1 MVQIHFYPIYQK
13 EGIREM
19 TKIRNCMTKALCLVL
34 LALLMLSPLAGFIT
48 VDAASDTVLS
58 DDLKLMGYGYNVTAG
73 VPLEGATSLNLASP
87 ILDMT
92 DPELLAAV
100 ATFEIGSHTK
110 ANSTSSASAREMAS
124 SIGSVIGG
132 GLNIGISMVSADIN
146 FLFQRNTY
154 SEKTVQ
160 EYFEYYYEE
169 IVRRAVIIQMPVS
182 EIKEHL
188 SEAFLNDLKE
198 IDSPKEAE
206 ALIAKY
212 GTHLMTGY
220 NLGGR
225 LSFTNYR
232 QSTSASEELQTN
244 IDLKAKIGASVKTVS
259 GGVDF
264 SFGEQF
270 TNREFTETATS
281 EYSFQSIGGEAI
293 TALTID
299 HVFQYN
305 PSALDGK
312 GVLTHILRLRIQQGY
327 VLRRIFLL
335 IRIHL
340 IHICLRYT
348 VVWFTIRKHFPLGV
362 HNEFSTIGFSC
373 NYNIGLHKKFFIR
386 LVK

>member
-1 MVQIHFYPIYQK
+1 
-13 EGIREM
+13 M
-19 TKIRNCMTKALCLVL
+19 TKTYRCMTRVLSVIL
-34 LALLMLSPLAGFIT
+34 LALLMLSPVLGFIEVNAET
-48 VDAASDTVLS
+48 SAPNLT
-58 DDLKLMGYGYNVTAG
+58 DDMKLMGYGYNVTAG

-92 DPELLAAV
+92 DPALLAAIN
-100 ATFEIGSHTK
+100 TFEIGSHTK
-110 ANSTSSASAREMAS
+110 ANSTSSSSAREMATAV
-124 SIGSVIGG
+124 GSVIGG

-146 FLFQRNTY
+146 FMFQRNTY

-160 EYFEYYYEE
+160 EYYEYYYEE
-169 IVRRAVIIQMPVS
+169 IIRRAIIIQMPVS

-188 SEAFLNDLKE
+188 SDAFLRDLRAV
-198 IDSPKEAE
+198 DSPLEAE
-206 ALIAKY
+206 ALIQKY

-244 IDLKAKIGASVKTVS
+244 IDLKAKIGASVKTIE

-281 EYSFQSIGGEAI
+281 EYGFQSIGGEAI

-312 GVLTHILRLRIQQGY
+312 GL
-327 VLRRIFLL
+327 FLK
-335 IRIHL
+335 R
-340 IHICLRYT
+340 
-348 VVWFTIRKHFPLGV
+348 VNG
-362 HNEFSTIGFSC
+362 
-373 NYNIGLHKKFFIR
+373 
-386 LVK
+386 